1 MYAGVVASTLNGVTA
16 RTLRALVSAHG
27 DTLLAA
33 GTAVLFVAEVLSS
46 NDLAG
51 RRGWAVLVAVLMS
64 ASLVVRRTMPVLPLL
79 AAVVVIQLSHSIL
92 PGLAD
97 TGSFLIVILIAIYSA
112 GAHAQRATLLLTAG
126 LVVVIIPLAAL
137 DPRESADLSDW
148 IFFVVFLGAPFAA
161 GLAFRRRRLRDREM
175 SEQVRAAE
183 RESVRLAE
191 AAVEDERL
199 RIARELH
206 DVVAHAISLIV
217 VQSRGGRRSLEPS
230 NDSARHAFDTIEHAG
245 EQALVEMRRM
255 LQVLRTHDTDA
266 TDDLAPRPTLGRL
279 DALVA
284 DVAVAGVRVD
294 VVVEGTPIELPP
306 GVDLSAYRI
315 VQEGLTN
322 VMKHAGG
329 ARAQVRLRYRLQDL
343 EIEISDD
350 GDGNGAGDGSGH
362 GLDGVRERV
371 SVHGG
376 TLHAGPRPGGGFE
389 LRATLP
395 IGVVA

>member
-1 MYAGVVASTLNGVTA
+1 M
-16 RTLRALVSAHG
+16 
-27 DTLLAA
+27 
-33 GTAVLFVAEVLSS
+33 
-46 NDLAG
+46 
-51 RRGWAVLVAVLMS
+51 
-64 ASLVVRRTMPVLPLL
+64 
-79 AAVVVIQLSHSIL
+79 
-92 PGLAD
+92 
-97 TGSFLIVILIAIYSA
+97 
-112 GAHAQRATLLLTAG
+112 
-126 LVVVIIPLAAL
+126 
-137 DPRESADLSDW
+137 
-148 IFFVVFLGAPFAA
+148 VFLGAPFAA
-161 GLAFRRRRLRDREM
+161 GLAFRRRRLRDV
-175 SEQVRAAE
+175 QLTDKVQAAE

-191 AAVEDERL
+191 AAVEVERL

-217 VQSRGGRRSLEPS
+217 VQSRGGRRSLEPR
-230 NDSARHAFDTIEHAG
+230 NDSARQAFDTIEHAG

-255 LQVLRTHDTDA
+255 LQVLRTNDA
-266 TDDLAPRPTLGRL
+266 IGTDDLAPRPTLGRL

-284 DVAVAGVRVD
+284 DVAGAGVQVD

-322 VMKHAGG
+322 VMKHAGR
-329 ARAQVRLRYRLQDL
+329 ARAQVLLRYRPQDL

-350 GDGNGAGDGSGH
+350 GAGNGTGGGSGH

-376 TLHAGPRPGGGFE
+376 KLQAGPRPGGGFV
-389 LRATLP
+389 LRASLP